1 MREQA
6 GRQHMRQQLRW
17 RQRRRRCPM
26 KMCRGRLKVDKDGR
40 RGEDGGG
47 RGDERA
53 GDTLRR
59 CSERRKG
66 EASVWGGGGRGS
78 ARWAKVLPAG
88 RKRRGWL
95 RPLTRR
101 HGVRV
106 NVSEVCLGGAFV
118 GCCFAC
124 GCALCA

>member
-6 GRQHMRQQLRW
+6 GRQQLRW

-53 GDTLRR
+53 G
-59 CSERRKG
+59 C
-66 EASVWGGGGRGS
+66 VN
-78 ARWAKVLPAG
+78 
-88 RKRRGWL
+88 
-95 RPLTRR
+95 
-101 HGVRV
+101 GVDPGCGD
-106 NVSEVCLGGAFV
+106 SDPCL
-118 GCCFAC
+118 
-124 GCALCA
+124 

>member
-6 GRQHMRQQLRW
+6 GRQQLRW

-53 GDTLRR
+53 GDTL
-59 CSERRKG
+59 
-66 EASVWGGGGRGS
+66 
-78 ARWAKVLPAG
+78 P
-88 RKRRGWL
+88 
-95 RPLTRR
+95 
-101 HGVRV
+101 
-106 NVSEVCLGGAFV
+106 
-118 GCCFAC
+118 
-124 GCALCA
+124 ALCADAASAARARRACGAAAGEVRRDGPRFCQPGGNGEAGCDRSRDATACA

>member
-6 GRQHMRQQLRW
+6 GRQQLRW

-53 GDTLRR
+53 GDTL
-59 CSERRKG
+59 
-66 EASVWGGGGRGS
+66 
-78 ARWAKVLPAG
+78 P
-88 RKRRGWL
+88 
-95 RPLTRR
+95 
-101 HGVRV
+101 
-106 NVSEVCLGGAFV
+106 
-118 GCCFAC
+118 
-124 GCALCA
+124 ALCADAAAPQGRGERVGRRRARFGAMGQGSASRAETARLAATAHATPRRARERE